1 MNNNLFNFF
10 NLSFLLGGY
19 GTLEDIVCC
28 SNKRVAELKDSLMI
42 EVIELYEDLGYS
54 KEEIL
59 DMINNIKFNDEDNFT
74 KEEKEYFKKSA
85 IEVLNIRVSLKEK
98 NKNKIKE
105 KEIDIYE

>member
-1 MNNNLFNFF
+1 MNNSLFNFF
-10 NLSFLLGGY
+10 NLSFLLGEY

-74 KEEKEYFKKSA
+74 KQEKEYLKRSTTK
-85 IEVLNIRVSLKEK
+85 VLNNSFFKLK
-98 NKNKIKE
+98 
-105 KEIDIYE
+105 